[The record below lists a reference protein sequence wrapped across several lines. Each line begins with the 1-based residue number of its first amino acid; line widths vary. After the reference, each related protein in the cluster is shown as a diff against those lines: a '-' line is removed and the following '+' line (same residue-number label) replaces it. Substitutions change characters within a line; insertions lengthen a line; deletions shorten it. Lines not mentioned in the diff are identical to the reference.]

1 LDNNKSFLSNQGV
14 SFKIYNLLDILLNMN
29 IGNSWLWTKTNM
41 LKRKNKLRNLIREK
55 SGEVQKHFGR
65 GV

>member
-1 LDNNKSFLSNQGV
+1 
-14 SFKIYNLLDILLNMN
+14 
-29 IGNSWLWTKTNM
+29 M

-65 GV
+65 GVKQKHRTLCH